1 VRTPRVALLLAVL
14 LATAPATAGAG
25 DAPPI
30 ASFPRSAGAPPRA
43 PLAFAVQDDSE
54 FLSHP
59 ERLQRT
65 MAELHALGFTHVRLS
80 AHWDQLTRTPH
91 SRRRP
96 RFAAAS
102 PGGYEQW
109 KWIALDRAVRAASD
123 HGLQVMVDVAFF
135 APLWATSGDAAGEPR
150 PRNRVD
156 PRAFADF
163 AVAVAQRYS
172 GRFAPSPSGPS
183 ALPRIETLTLWNEP
197 NLAVFW
203 GPQRRVLP
211 GGRIALDSPHAYR
224 RLATRAYA
232 AVKRNRPEL
241 RVLVGGLASG
251 PAWAPTARRAGIPA
265 LRFLREMACVDAAL
279 RPLRTPDCRD
289 FSPVPGDGL
298 AVHPYVL
305 GHAPDFRPRGD
316 RADTLTMGNLDTL
329 SALLR
334 ALVERGRI
342 APALQDVYLTEFGY
356 LTDSPTLDGRGLRN
370 AFPKVGLDAQ
380 ATFETRAH
388 ELAWDHPQVRMFA
401 HFLVRD
407 TLCADDSGPE
417 CIDWPSGLRFADGTS
432 KPVEAALE
440 ASLYRHPRRDGDVD
454 LWGRLGS
461 DLWRRRGI
469 LEYELDGQWQPVR
482 ADQVR
487 RFAGGGAD
495 GIFEVRV
502 RGLSTSEF
510 RINVR

>member
-1 VRTPRVALLLAVL
+1 MGKRLALLVAA
-14 LATAPATAGAG
+14 LATLPAAGALAAE
-25 DAPPI
+25 DATPI
-30 ASFPRSAGAPPRA
+30 ASYARSASPPPRA
-43 PLAFAVQDDSE
+43 PLAFAIQDDSE

-59 ERLQRT
+59 ERLHRT
-65 MAELHALGFTHVRLS
+65 MADVSRLGFTHVRLS
-80 AHWDQLTRTPH
+80 AHWDQLTRAPG
-91 SRRRP
+91 SRTRP

-102 PGGYEQW
+102 PGGYDQDRW
-109 KWIALDRAVRAASD
+109 RALDRAVQAATD
-123 HGLQVMVDVAFF
+123 HGLRVMVDVAFF
-135 APLWATSGDAAGEPR
+135 APLWATSGHDADEPR

-163 AVAVAQRYS
+163 SVAVARRYS
-172 GRFAPSPSGPS
+172 GRFAASPRAPR

-203 GPQRRVLP
+203 TPQRRVLG

-232 AVKRNRPEL
+232 AVKRARPDL

-251 PAWAPTARRAGIPA
+251 PAWVPRARKAGIPA
-265 LRFLREMACVDAAL
+265 MRFLREMACVDARL
-279 RPLRTPDCRD
+279 RPLRTPDCRG
-289 FSPVPGDGL
+289 FRAVPGDGL

-334 ALVERGRI
+334 GLAARGRI

-356 LTDSPTLDGRGLRN
+356 LTDSLPEGRALRN
-370 AFPKVGLDAQ
+370 DFPKVGFDQQ

-388 ELAWDHPQVRMFA
+388 ELAWRRPQVRMFA

-407 TLCADDSGPE
+407 TLCAPDSGPE
-417 CIDWPSGLRFADGTS
+417 CIDWPSGLRFADGTP
-432 KPVEAALE
+432 KPVEATLE
-440 ASLYRHPRRDGDVD
+440 AALYRHARRDGDVD

-461 DLWRRRGI
+461 GEWRRRAV
-469 LEYELDGQWQPVR
+469 LEYEADGEWRPVR
-482 ADQVR
+482 QEHVR
-487 RFAGGGAD
+487 GFSGGGPD
-495 GIFEVRV
+495 GIFAVRLG
-502 RGLSTSEF
+502 GLPSRSF
-510 RINVR
+510 RIGMR